1 MSPMGL
7 MSPIGRKNR
16 AWELAVVRFLA
27 QSIESI
33 ESIESII
40 VHRVHR
46 LAVKTKHENDG
57 KYEKYVLGQGCPKY
71 KARKARKV
79 GKAIVQNGF
88 AVAAVRFGRGIPEPM
103 RIGKFFENYYA
114 QLSKMVPFVA
124 ETHKPHR
131 PHVQNER
138 GGCPKW
144 FCCSAVRIGRL
155 DRNHPLRERALHQRS
170 SQCGGPE

>member
-71 KARKARKV
+71 KARKARKAR
-79 GKAIVQNGF
+79 KAIVQNVF
-88 AVAAVRFGRGIPEPM
+88 AVAPSVSDGEF
-103 RIGKFFENYYA
+103 
-114 QLSKMVPFVA
+114 LSRCESASFLKTIM
-124 ETHKPHR
+124 H
-131 PHVQNER
+131 N
-138 GGCPKW
+138 CPKW
-144 FCCSAVRIGRL
+144 FPS
-155 DRNHPLRERALHQRS
+155 
-170 SQCGGPE
+170 